1 MQSLVTKKLYLLK
14 YKVQKEPDYPITEIL
29 RRTLQHVYL
38 EHLCKLYFSIYIYLQ
53 QHIRRNQDTQV
64 LLKLFLKCFSVLFV
78 TIFFKSY
85 YTVQTIC
92 ATQ

>member
-1 MQSLVTKKLYLLK
+1 M
-14 YKVQKEPDYPITEIL
+14 
-29 RRTLQHVYL
+29 YL

-64 LLKLFLKCFSVLFV
+64 LWKLFLKCFSVLFV
-78 TIFFKSY
+78 TIQKLL
-85 YTVQTIC
+85 TVQTIC